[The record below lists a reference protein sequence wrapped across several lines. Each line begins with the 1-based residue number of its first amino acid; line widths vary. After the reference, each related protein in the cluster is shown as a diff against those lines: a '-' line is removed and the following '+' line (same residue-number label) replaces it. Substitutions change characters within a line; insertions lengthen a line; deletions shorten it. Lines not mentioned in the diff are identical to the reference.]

1 MIKGKIDKQ
10 SLWIIGISILIL
22 SALGLFYLDKSKEGI
37 SLETALPTD
46 QNEEFQLEETDVSD
60 EAKKSAEEKE
70 DIYVHISGEVK
81 NPGVVKLKNGARLY
95 EAVEKA
101 GGITEEGNY
110 DSVNLAS
117 VVADQQKVKIG
128 NINDKKGDE
137 NFLDDG
143 NVTIQSN
150 NMININSANK
160 SELETLPGIGAAIA
174 KKILEYREENNGF
187 KTIDEIKNVN
197 RIGDKTFEMIKN
209 LISVN

>member
-174 KKILEYREENNGF
+174 QKILEYREENNGF

>member
-1 MIKGKIDKQ
+1 VIKGKIDKQ

-150 NMININSANK
+150 NMININAANK

-174 KKILEYREENNGF
+174 QKILEYREENNGF

>member
-1 MIKGKIDKQ
+1 VIKGKIDKQ

-101 GGITEEGNY
+101 GGITEEGDY

-150 NMININSANK
+150 NMININAANK

-174 KKILEYREENNGF
+174 QKILEYREENNGF

>member
-101 GGITEEGNY
+101 GGITEEGDY

-150 NMININSANK
+150 NMININAANK

-174 KKILEYREENNGF
+174 QKILEYREENNGF

>member
-1 MIKGKIDKQ
+1 VIKGKIDKQ

-174 KKILEYREENNGF
+174 QKILEYREENNGF

>member
-1 MIKGKIDKQ
+1 
-10 SLWIIGISILIL
+10 
-22 SALGLFYLDKSKEGI
+22 
-37 SLETALPTD
+37 
-46 QNEEFQLEETDVSD
+46 
-60 EAKKSAEEKE
+60 
-70 DIYVHISGEVK
+70 
-81 NPGVVKLKNGARLY
+81 
-95 EAVEKA
+95 
-101 GGITEEGNY
+101 
-110 DSVNLAS
+110 

-150 NMININSANK
+150 NMININAANK

-174 KKILEYREENNGF
+174 QKILEYREENNGF

>member
-37 SLETALPTD
+37 SLEAALPTD

-60 EAKKSAEEKE
+60 EEKKSTEEKE
-70 DIYVHISGEVK
+70 DIYVHVSGEVK

-101 GGITEEGNY
+101 GGITEEGDY

-174 KKILEYREENNGF
+174 QKILEYREENNGF

>member
-1 MIKGKIDKQ
+1 VIKGKIDKQ

-101 GGITEEGNY
+101 GGITEEGDY

-174 KKILEYREENNGF
+174 QKILEYREENNGF

>member
-101 GGITEEGNY
+101 GGITEEGDY

-174 KKILEYREENNGF
+174 QKILEYREENNGF